1 MRIKIFMLVTAV
13 VLLCCSG
20 VATAAPKTY
29 CEELKDTDTGQACQI
44 QMSDPAYNINISLP
58 SYYPDQK
65 SLENYIAQTRDKF
78 LSAATSSTP
87 REAPYEL
94 NITSATYQS
103 AIPPRG
109 TQAVVLKVYQNAGG
123 THPTTTYKAFDW
135 DQAYRKPIT
144 YDTLWQADTDPLPVV
159 LPIVQGEL
167 SKQTGQQVSI
177 APNAGLDPVNYQNF
191 AVTNDGVIFFF
202 NPGELLPEA
211 AGPTQVLVPRS
222 AIDSMLA

>member
-29 CEELKDTDTGQACQI
+29 CEELKGTDTGQACQI

-123 THPTTTYKAFDW
+123 THPTTTYKPSIGT
-135 DQAYRKPIT
+135 RPIASQSPMT
-144 YDTLWQADTDPLPVV
+144 RCGRLTPIRCQSSSPLC
-159 LPIVQGEL
+159 
-167 SKQTGQQVSI
+167 K
-177 APNAGLDPVNYQNF
+177 VN
-191 AVTNDGVIFFF
+191 
-202 NPGELLPEA
+202 
-211 AGPTQVLVPRS
+211 
-222 AIDSMLA
+222 

>member
-20 VATAAPKTY
+20 VATAAPK
-29 CEELKDTDTGQACQI
+29 
-44 QMSDPAYNINISLP
+44 
-58 SYYPDQK
+58 
-65 SLENYIAQTRDKF
+65 
-78 LSAATSSTP
+78 
-87 REAPYEL
+87 
-94 NITSATYQS
+94 TSATYQS

-159 LPIVQGEL
+159 FPIVQGEL

>member
-1 MRIKIFMLVTAV
+1 MFV
-13 VLLCCSG
+13 VDSDIAAIQSPACGRRCCKLLPEEFRRAHQDLHAGHGCRFALLFGCG
-20 VATAAPKTY
+20 HGAPKTY
-29 CEELKDTDTGQACQI
+29 CEELKGTDTGQACQI

-159 LPIVQGEL
+159 FPIVQGEL

-177 APNAGLDPVNYQNF
+177 APNA
-191 AVTNDGVIFFF
+191 AWT
-202 NPGELLPEA
+202 
-211 AGPTQVLVPRS
+211 R
-222 AIDSMLA
+222 